1 MPEIR
6 RHYFLEEYC
15 IIAAE
20 RNKRPSDFLVA
31 KAIPG
36 DEMDCPFCP
45 GHEEMTPPTLAA
57 YADGCLLPQ
66 DKAGLEPWQIRVFF
80 NAYPTMVPNPEPPAA
95 EWRSMPGQGYHEVI
109 VDSAEHRQN
118 PKDFSREHM

>member
-31 KAIPG
+31 KGGPRRRKG
-36 DEMDCPFCP
+36 
-45 GHEEMTPPTLAA
+45 LS
-57 YADGCLLPQ
+57 LLPG
-66 DKAGLEPWQIRVFF
+66 A
-80 NAYPTMVPNPEPPAA
+80 
-95 EWRSMPGQGYHEVI
+95 
-109 VDSAEHRQN
+109 
-118 PKDFSREHM
+118 